1 MMRMAASKWSQGEYF
16 SERNSDVVF
25 FVLHK
30 VFEIAF
36 FRVGIQNFAVPF
48 QEGPDW
54 YVILVTPL
62 GVTTGS
68 TEATNFYRV
77 HNFVSKLFLCFAKF
91 VNSEGGVVF
100 KGHPI
105 EKIFDQGCGAV
116 QGDVGRFFKRQ
127 IYLFPKIFTFCL
139 GTVRNYEHKIR

>member
-1 MMRMAASKWSQGEYF
+1 MLRKAASKRSQGENF

-36 FRVGIQNFAVPF
+36 FRVGIQDFAVPS

-68 TEATNFYRV
+68 TEAKISIAFIISFPNF
-77 HNFVSKLFLCFAKF
+77 FCVSQNL
-91 VNSEGGVVF
+91 
-100 KGHPI
+100 
-105 EKIFDQGCGAV
+105 
-116 QGDVGRFFKRQ
+116 
-127 IYLFPKIFTFCL
+127 
-139 GTVRNYEHKIR
+139 

>member
-1 MMRMAASKWSQGEYF
+1 MMVLAVSKRSQAEDF

-36 FRVGIQNFAVPF
+36 FRVGIQNFTVPS

-62 GVTTGS
+62 GISTGS
-68 TEATNFYRV
+68 TEAANFYCI

-105 EKIFDQGCGAV
+105 
-116 QGDVGRFFKRQ
+116 
-127 IYLFPKIFTFCL
+127 
-139 GTVRNYEHKIR
+139 

>member
-1 MMRMAASKWSQGEYF
+1 MIMALSVRSQRKDF
-16 SERNSDVVF
+16 SERNSNVLF

-36 FRVGIQNFAVPF
+36 FRVGIQNFTVPS

-54 YVILVTPL
+54 YIILVTPL

-68 TEATNFYRV
+68 TKAANFYRV

-105 EKIFDQGCGAV
+105 
-116 QGDVGRFFKRQ
+116 
-127 IYLFPKIFTFCL
+127 
-139 GTVRNYEHKIR
+139 